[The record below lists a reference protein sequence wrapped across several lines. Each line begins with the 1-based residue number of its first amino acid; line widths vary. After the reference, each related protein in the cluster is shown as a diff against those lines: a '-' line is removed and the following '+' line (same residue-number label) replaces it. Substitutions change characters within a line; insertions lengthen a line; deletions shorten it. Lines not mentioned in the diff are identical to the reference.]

1 MCPDRPRRRTRGR
14 DRPVLRLGVSL
25 ALTLLIVVATPLT
38 REAGLLA
45 DLEARSLDARFRL
58 RGAKPPGPDVALL
71 MIDEKTVQAYGRWP
85 LPRERLAEAVRR
97 LASEGAAVIGFD
109 LLFLEEGGGDRLPG
123 WAEEAIRGAI
133 ERGGADRPFLETL
146 LRRDPSDGAL
156 AEAFRS
162 AGNVLVPY
170 AFLADPRPRD
180 ERAEA
185 AIAGSAFTVVR
196 TPRDG
201 AAASALFQ
209 AEHAVAPEREL
220 MDAAVSSGHVTVV
233 LAADGSLRHHYP
245 VIGYQGEHFPSLP
258 IGLARLYRRLPKEEV
273 AVFHGAGI
281 DFGGR
286 LLPTDDR
293 LRFHLDYYGPEETFP
308 TWSLVDLLEGRFPEG
323 AFRDRIVLIGSSAAG
338 ASGHFPTPFTQT
350 MPGTEYFAT
359 AVQNIL
365 DGDLLR
371 RDDLTA
377 GIDLLGIVG
386 GGMLAAGAGYF
397 APAALSATITLL
409 LLLGWGA
416 FAYLAFAALGLWI
429 GVVLPGVA
437 LVLNFTVQE
446 IWGALIERRRRRAAE
461 RQRLNLSRYFAPA
474 VVDALA
480 EREAPI
486 GAAHAHDAAVL
497 FVDLSGFT
505 GLCER
510 LPPAE
515 VLSLLRR
522 FHAVVERAV
531 FAHGGTLDKFIG
543 DGALAVFGVPVPGE
557 ADAAAALCCARRL
570 LADVGCWNEELTAS
584 GTPIG
589 ATIGIHFGP
598 VLAGDVGGERQFQ
611 YTVTGDTVN
620 VASRLQA
627 LCREFGVCLVV
638 SDAAVGAALAA
649 SACDG
654 SLLRELGLQPVPA
667 LKLRGRERP
676 IAVWTGERVIADP
689 FSDA

>member
-1 MCPDRPRRRTRGR
+1 M
-14 DRPVLRLGVSL
+14 
-25 ALTLLIVVATPLT
+25 AATPLT
-38 REAGLLA
+38 RESGLLA

-58 RGAKPPGPDVALL
+58 RGPKPPGTDIALI
-71 MIDEKTVQAYGRWP
+71 MIDERTVQAYGRWP

-109 LLFLEEGGGDRLPG
+109 LLFLEEGGGDRLPA
-123 WAEEAIRGAI
+123 WAEVEIRAALERDAAAHPLLERLLRLNPSDTALTEAIGA
-133 ERGGADRPFLETL
+133 
-146 LRRDPSDGAL
+146 
-156 AEAFRS
+156 

-170 AFLADPRPRD
+170 AFLAESRPRD

-201 AAASALFQ
+201 AAASALL
-209 AEHAVAPEREL
+209 HGRHVVAPAREL
-220 MDAAVSSGHVTVV
+220 IDAAASAGHVTVV

-245 VIGYQGEHFPSLP
+245 VVGFRGEYFPSLA
-258 IGLARLYRRLPKEEV
+258 IELARLYQGLPKEEV
-273 AVFHGAGI
+273 AVFLGSGI

-293 LRFHLDYYGPEETFP
+293 LRFQLDYYGPEEAFP
-308 TWSLVDLLEGRFPEG
+308 TWSLVDLLEGRLPDG
-323 AFRDRIVLIGSSAAG
+323 AFRDRIVLIGSSVAG
-338 ASGHFPTPFTQT
+338 ASGHFPTPFTAT

-365 DGDLLR
+365 TGDLLR

-377 GIDLLGIVG
+377 GIDILGIVG
-386 GGMLAAGAGYF
+386 GGMLAAAAGYF
-397 APAALSATITLL
+397 APAAVSAAVTLL
-409 LLLGWGA
+409 LLLGWVG
-416 FAYLAFAALGLWI
+416 FVYLAFAKLGLWI
-429 GVVLPGVA
+429 GIVLPGIA
-437 LVLNFTVQE
+437 LILNFAVQE
-446 IWGALIERRRRRAAE
+446 VWGALIERRRRRAAE

-474 VVDALA
+474 VVEAIA

-486 GAAHAHDAAVL
+486 GVAHARDAAVL

-505 GLCER
+505 SLCER
-510 LPPAE
+510 LPPVE
-515 VLSLLRR
+515 VLALLRR
-522 FHAVVERAV
+522 FHAIVERAV
-531 FAHGGTLDKFIG
+531 FDHGGTLDKFIG

-557 ADAAAALCCARRL
+557 ADAAAALRCAHRL
-570 LADVGCWNEELTAS
+570 LADVGLWSEELAVS
-584 GTPIG
+584 DAPIG

-627 LCREFGVCLVV
+627 LCREFDACLVV
-638 SDAAVGAALAA
+638 SDVAIGAALAA
-649 SACDG
+649 DCEE
-654 SLLRELGLQPVPA
+654 SLMRNLEPVPA
-667 LKLRGRERP
+667 VKLRGREQP
-676 IAVWTGERVIADP
+676 IAVWIDNRRQDGP